1 MTPPI
6 DLRPYLDELERFADG
21 QMSESEQAA
30 FELRME
36 QDEQLSAA
44 YEAYER
50 FTADLRWVA
59 GHETLRHRL
68 IGLDKRLDQRQQAL
82 TRIQRRRR
90 RTQVRWTVVA
100 GVLAVLLGLGIWLWL
115 RPHTMSP
122 DEAWTYY
129 YTPEP
134 GLSKAATRKKG
145 NTLLSEAML
154 QYRNGQYPEALQT
167 MRRISEAGLSP
178 DSLYYY
184 TGVVLLRQG
193 DAAAARSYLV
203 RASRQPGSALT
214 GKALYH
220 LGMAQWRTGLLP
232 QAQTTLRTVAADSR
246 NPYQRQARKL
256 LRTKLLQPQP

>member
-36 QDEQLSAA
+36 QDEQLSTA

-68 IGLDKRLDQRQQAL
+68 KGLDKRLDQRQQAL

-90 RTQVRWTVVA
+90 RTRIRWTVVA
-100 GVLAVLLGLGIWLWL
+100 GVLTVLLGLGVWMWL

-134 GLSKAATRKKG
+134 GLSEAATQKTG
-145 NTLLSEAML
+145 NTLLAEAMH
-154 QYRNGQYPEALQT
+154 QYRSGQYPEAVQS
-167 MRRISEAGLSP
+167 MRRISEANLSP

-184 TGVVLLRQG
+184 TGVALLRQG
-193 DAAAARSYLV
+193 DATAARTYLL
-203 RASRQPGSALT
+203 RATRQPGSALT
-214 GKALYH
+214 GKAQYH

-232 QAQTTLRTVAADSR
+232 QAQATLRTVADDSR
-246 NPYQRQARKL
+246 NPYQQQARKL
-256 LRTKLLQPQP
+256 LRANLL

>member
-68 IGLDKRLDQRQQAL
+68 KGLDKRLDQRQDAL
-82 TRIQRRRR
+82 VRIQRRRR
-90 RTQVRWTVVA
+90 RTQIRWGVA
-100 GVLAVLLGLGIWLWL
+100 SGVLLVLLGLTLWLWL
-115 RPHTMSP
+115 RPHTLTP
-122 DEAWTYY
+122 DEAWARYY
-129 YTPEP
+129 SPDP
-134 GLSKAATRKKG
+134 GLSEAIAQRTG
-145 NTLLSEAML
+145 NLLLAEAMR
-154 QYRNGQYPEALQT
+154 QYHSGQYPEALQS
-167 MRRISEAGLSP
+167 MRRISEASLSP

-184 TGVVLLRQG
+184 TGVVLLRQD
-193 DAAAARSYLV
+193 DATAARTYLL
-203 RASRQPGSALT
+203 RASRQPGSALA

-232 QAQTTLRTVAADSR
+232 QAKATLRTVADDAQ
-246 NPYQRQARKL
+246 NPYQADARKA
-256 LRTKLLQPQP
+256 LQDKAVFPRD